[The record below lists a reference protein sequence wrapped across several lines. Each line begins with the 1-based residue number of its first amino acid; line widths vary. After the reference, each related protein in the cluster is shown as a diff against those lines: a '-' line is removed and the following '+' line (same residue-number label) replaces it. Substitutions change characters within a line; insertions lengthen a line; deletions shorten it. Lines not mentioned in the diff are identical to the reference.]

1 VSGLI
6 ASTGHSGSHTPLFA
20 PPTMIDAGPPA
31 GAPAGT
37 VGRTFLEEKL
47 IHRSA
52 RGDLVSSK
60 SELVIADLLF
70 EAEKKLGIRYF
81 FERVLIG
88 ENGRQRWPDFS
99 IEDRN
104 GETWYWEHCGMLDQ
118 PDYERRWK
126 AKLAF
131 YAANKIARWSKTNP
145 VGRLIVTEDGPKKGL
160 DSLAIREMIDGLWG

>member
-1 VSGLI
+1 
-6 ASTGHSGSHTPLFA
+6 
-20 PPTMIDAGPPA
+20 M
-31 GAPAGT
+31 
-37 VGRTFLEEKL
+37 

-88 ENGRQRWPDFS
+88 ENDRQRWPDFS
-99 IEDRN
+99 IEDRE

-118 PDYERRWK
+118 PDYANRWK

-131 YAANKIARWSKTNP
+131 YAAQQDRALEQKKPN
-145 VGRLIVTEDGPKKGL
+145 GRLIVTRTGPKRSRYL
-160 DSLAIREMIDGLWG
+160 SDPHAD